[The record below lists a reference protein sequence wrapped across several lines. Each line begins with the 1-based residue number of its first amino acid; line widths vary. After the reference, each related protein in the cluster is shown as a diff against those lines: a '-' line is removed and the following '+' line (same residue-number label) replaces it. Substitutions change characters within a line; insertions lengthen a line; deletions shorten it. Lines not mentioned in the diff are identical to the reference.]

1 MNCFQAATP
10 VRAPDVISPPPLTD
24 KPANTSS
31 RHSPPAS
38 RPPGVCRSGSPHHLE
53 DVGSLGE
60 IWTNRDKWE
69 EFKSWLRDLSEGEDS
84 EGRPLSLERY
94 ALFLELYVELD
105 QQFRSQPRSPHCH
118 NLVVEIADHPQDFL
132 GRERCLKCVDTAMRK
147 SVLLNIKNVREGKES
162 PSPAVFVIL
171 YQRVVDRLSELLGN
185 YQNYL
190 LEKKK

>member
-1 MNCFQAATP
+1 M
-10 VRAPDVISPPPLTD
+10 PDVTSPLSDKPPAAPPP
-24 KPANTSS
+24 S

-38 RPPGVCRSGSPHHLE
+38 RPRSLSDRADLGELE
-53 DVGSLGE
+53 DVCSLGE
-60 IWTNRDKWE
+60 VWTNRDKWE

-105 QQFRSQPRSPHCH
+105 QQFRSQPPSPHCH